1 MSLFFIKKSS
11 KFIKLQYTLFFFLIV
26 VLIQTSTVKASDD
39 ITTVDISSLGS
50 FEASFL
56 AVKKVGFMKGQHLIG
71 QVAYMPGENYS
82 VTLPFDAQRISY
94 YVKNGSL
101 VKQGDTIALVEGYDV
116 HHFIDA
122 SKSAITLLKIQEEH
136 YQRNKL
142 YFERNIITSSQWIEI
157 TKSYFEAK
165 LNLEHIQHQMSF
177 LHIDEN
183 EKVTIVSPKTG
194 IIQIPSLDGIRVAGD
209 LAFDIIDKRMIKVK
223 VSVPLLLASNLS
235 HFEVTQSCSLN
246 INSIEKIADKYHQV
260 FWAEPATTNCKLT
273 LGQGIKV
280 TPVQT
285 IDGYKIAKSAVFE
298 FEDQNYVAIKVNTA
312 LNLVP
317 INLLG
322 TSKGEYIFTTNENID
337 GKQVLISS
345 VSILQGRLLSLGAE

>member
-1 MSLFFIKKSS
+1 MSLLFVKKRS
-11 KFIKLQYTLFFFLIV
+11 KFIKRQYTLFFFLIV
-26 VLIQTSTVKASDD
+26 VLIQTPMVRASDD

-50 FEASFL
+50 FEASFS

-71 QVAYMPGENYS
+71 EVAYMPGENYS
-82 VTLPFDAQRISY
+82 VTFPFDVQRVSY

-101 VKQGDTIALVEGYDV
+101 ITQGDTIALVEGYDI

-122 SKSAITLLKIQEEH
+122 NNSAITLLEIQQEH

-183 EKVTIVSPKTG
+183 EQVTIISPKTG
-194 IIQIPSLDGIRVAGD
+194 IIQIPSLDGIRVSGD
-209 LAFDIIDKRMIKVK
+209 LAFDIIDKRMIKVN
-223 VSVPLLLASNLS
+223 VPLLLASNLS
-235 HFEVTQSCSLN
+235 HFEVTPTCNLT
-246 INSIEKIADKYHQV
+246 IDSIEQIADKYHQA
-260 FWAEPATTNCKLT
+260 FWAEPSSKTCKFS
-273 LGQGIKV
+273 LGQSIKV
-280 TPVQT
+280 TPVRT
-285 IDGYKIAKSAVFE
+285 IDGYKTPKSAVFE
-298 FEDQNYVAIKVNTA
+298 FKDQNYVAIKVNTA
-312 LNLVP
+312 LNLIP

-322 TSKGEYIFTTNENID
+322 TSEGEYIFTSKENIFPFTCT
-337 GKQVLISS
+337 
-345 VSILQGRLLSLGAE
+345 

>member
-1 MSLFFIKKSS
+1 MSLLFVKKRS

-101 VKQGDTIALVEGYDV
+101 VNQGDTIALVEGYDV

-142 YFERNIITSSQWIEI
+142 YFKRNIITSSQWIEI

-183 EKVTIVSPKTG
+183 EDVTIISPKSG
-194 IIQIPSLDGIRVAGD
+194 IIQIPSLDSIRVSGD
-209 LAFDIIDKRMIKVK
+209 LAFDIIDKRLIKVN
-223 VSVPLLLASNLS
+223 VPLLLASNLS
-235 HFEVTQSCSLN
+235 YFEVTPACSLN
-246 INSIEKIADKYHQV
+246 IHSIDKIADKYHQV
-260 FWAEPATTNCKLT
+260 FWLEPATTNCQFS
-273 LGQGIKV
+273 LGQSIKV

-285 IDGYKIAKSAVFE
+285 VDGYKIAKSAVFE
-298 FEDQNYVAIKVNTA
+298 FKDQNFIAIKVNAA
-312 LNLVP
+312 LNLLP

-322 TSKGEYIFTTNENID
+322 TSEGEYIFTSKENIE

-345 VSILQGRLLSLGAE
+345 VSILQGSLLSLGAE